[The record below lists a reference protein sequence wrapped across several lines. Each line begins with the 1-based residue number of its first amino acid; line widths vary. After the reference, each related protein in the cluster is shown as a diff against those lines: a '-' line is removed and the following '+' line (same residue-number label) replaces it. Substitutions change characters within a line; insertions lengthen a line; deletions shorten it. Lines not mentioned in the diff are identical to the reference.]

1 MKKIYCYSHPEFDL
15 ICHNQGWNDFNIPEN
30 SAFISIIGTKE
41 CQDHY
46 LNEKEDHWFSS
57 GKSNQ
62 VLNLEFDDISNET
75 FSWKGHIFNGI
86 SSEQAKEVVDFIDS
100 NINCDF
106 YIHCRAGRSR
116 SQGIVRFMLDMYP
129 TKFEEGRQLENP
141 CISPNY
147 YVVKQLKRAYYEKN
161 NLWVDENWKEF

>member
-1 MKKIYCYSHPEFDL
+1 MKNIYCYSHPEFDL
-15 ICHNQGWNDFNIPEN
+15 KCYNQGWSDSNIPEN
-30 SAFISIIGTKE
+30 IAFISIIGTKE

-46 LNEKEDHWFSS
+46 LEEKENHWFSS
-57 GKSNQ
+57 GVSNR
-62 VLNLEFDDISNET
+62 VLNLEFDDISDKT
-75 FSWKGHIFNGI
+75 FTWKGHVFSGI
-86 SSEQAKEVVDFIDS
+86 SSEQSMSIVNFIES

-129 TKFEEGRQLENP
+129 NQFMQGRPENP

-147 YVVKQLKRAYYEKN
+147 FVVKQLKRAYYEKN
-161 NLWVDENWKEF
+161 NLWIDENWSEF